1 MVSPLED
8 AGWDERIRSFDEATV
23 FHSAGWARSL
33 AEAYNHRPRYLVWR
47 EGRSERALGPVMECG
62 SWLERRCGVSLPFTD
77 ACPLLTHSHGPT
89 CSDMLAAALKVGE
102 ERRWSFYQWNTSEV
116 VPNLEPSVTY
126 RAHRINLSPGGDAL
140 FAGMEGATRRS
151 VKKAQ
156 AHHVSVEF
164 LEGETGASEY
174 YRLHCLTRRRHGQPP
189 QPWRFF
195 EALGRN
201 VLVKDRGFVAVARF
215 EGRIVAAAVFL
226 TFGANAAYKY
236 AAYDERFQHCR
247 AGNLVVWEGIRR
259 LVAGGYRVLDLGRTS
274 FDNDGLRRFKL
285 GWGAEERLLFSFRVR
300 VPDGTVIPLRDSAHA
315 WHTKILRRLPVPL
328 LRLAGEIIY
337 PYRI

>member
-1 MVSPLED
+1 
-8 AGWDERIRSFDEATV
+8 
-23 FHSAGWARSL
+23 
-33 AEAYNHRPRYLVWR
+33 
-47 EGRSERALGPVMECG
+47 
-62 SWLERRCGVSLPFTD
+62 
-77 ACPLLTHSHGPT
+77 
-89 CSDMLAAALKVGE
+89 MLAAALKVGK

-126 RAHRINLSPGGDAL
+126 RAHRINLSPGSDAL

-174 YRLHCLTRRRHGQPP
+174 YRLHCLTRQRQGQPP
-189 QPWRFF
+189 QPRRFF

-201 VLVKDRGFVAVARF
+201 VLIPGRGFVAAARF
-215 EGRIVAAAVFL
+215 QGRIVAAAIFL
-226 TFGANAAYKY
+226 TFGTNATYKY
-236 AAYDERFQHCR
+236 AASDERFQHCR

-274 FDNDGLRRFKL
+274 FHNDGLRRFKL